1 MTLGTRIAAVALAC
15 LLAAAGR
22 MLGPAAPGAAKFLE
36 DAKAKSGENSLAGK
50 MAAEFLL
57 MQGP

>member
-1 MTLGTRIAAVALAC
+1 MVALAC
-15 LLAAAGR
+15 LLAAAGW
-22 MLGPAAPGAAKFLE
+22 MLGPAAAGAAKFLE